1 MKIGETTKVGETS
14 STLDG
19 KPKLYNAMDSGEES
33 TSGKKSGSGKKGL
46 NRNRDVRVHPYP
58 RNGRRAVR
66 SWVFDDES
74 ENGSENGSDN
84 GGDNGGDNGSGS
96 DTEMEGGPSNRN
108 KNKKLAS
115 LTSQGAT
122 QELSLDKGN
131 ANSVLP
137 TDPLDKGKGIE
148 TANASSESPISI

>member
-1 MKIGETTKVGETS
+1 
-14 STLDG
+14 
-19 KPKLYNAMDSGEES
+19 MDSGEES

-74 ENGSENGSDN
+74 ENGS
-84 GGDNGGDNGSGS
+84 DNGGDNGSGS

-131 ANSVLP
+131 ADSVLP
-137 TDPLDKGKGIE
+137 IDPLDKGKGIE

>member
-1 MKIGETTKVGETS
+1 MKVGETTKVGETS
-14 STLDG
+14 YKVEDG

-74 ENGSENGSDN
+74 ENGSDN
-84 GGDNGGDNGSGS
+84 RGDNGSGS

-131 ANSVLP
+131 ADSVLP
-137 TDPLDKGKGIE
+137 IDPLDKGKGIE